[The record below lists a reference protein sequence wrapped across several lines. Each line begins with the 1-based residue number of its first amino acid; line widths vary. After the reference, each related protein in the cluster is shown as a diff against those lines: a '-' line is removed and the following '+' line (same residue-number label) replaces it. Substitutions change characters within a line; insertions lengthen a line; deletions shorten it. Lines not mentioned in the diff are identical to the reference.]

1 MNIELIKVRA
11 WGSLV
16 GAVVLDPQRN
26 YYAFQYDPTWAQ
38 KGIELAPRMMPVRDP
53 QAFLFTNLA
62 EETYHRLPGM
72 LADAMP
78 DHFGNAL
85 INAYMAQRGIGPESI
100 TALDRL
106 AYMGKRGMGALEF
119 QPVLGN
125 RKDKDETLEM
135 QGLVEAARQAVQG
148 EISTDKHAK
157 SALADLIRVGTSAGG
172 ARAKAVIAWNPG
184 TQEIRSGQF
193 EVGSGFEHW
202 LLKFDGIEDEA
213 LGSSK
218 GYGRIEYAFH
228 LMARAVGIE
237 MSDCRLLEENG
248 RAHFMTRRFDRD
260 GNFKHHTQTLCA
272 MEHLDFKQ
280 ARVHA
285 YEQAFAC
292 THRLGMGPDAVDQLF
307 LRMAFNVMARNC
319 DDHTKNLSFILKE
332 GGEWNM
338 APAYDVAFAYK
349 SGSPWVSQHQMSVNQ
364 KFDGITREDLQ
375 NVADR
380 FGVRRPNTLLG
391 NVLAAVKTFDEF
403 ATKAKVSKETM
414 ETIPKQFVLL
424 NPPVSPTP
432 G

>member
-1 MNIELIKVRA
+1 MSLELIKVRA

-26 YYAFQYDPTWAQ
+26 FYAFQYDPTWAQ

-53 QAFLFTNLA
+53 QAFLFTNLDEA
-62 EETYHRLPGM
+62 TFHRLPGM

-85 INAYMAQRGIGPESI
+85 INAYMAQRGLAPESVS
-100 TALDRL
+100 TLERL

-119 QPVLGN
+119 QPVLGS
-125 RKDKDETLEM
+125 RRDKDEALDM
-135 QGLVEAARQAVQG
+135 QALVEAARQIVRGALSNDQQ
-148 EISTDKHAK
+148 AK

-193 EVGSGFEHW
+193 EVGPGFEHW
-202 LLKFDGIEDEA
+202 LLKLDGIEDEA

-218 GYGRIEYAFH
+218 GYGRIEYAYH
-228 LMARAVGIE
+228 LMARAAGLE

-260 GNFKHHTQTLCA
+260 GNLKHHIQTLCA

-292 THRLGMGPDAVDQLF
+292 IHRLGMGPDGVDQMF

-319 DDHTKNLSFILKE
+319 DDHTKNLSFLLKQ
-332 GGEWNM
+332 GGAWTL

-349 SGSPWVSQHQMSVNQ
+349 PGSPWVSQHQMSVNR

-375 NVADR
+375 TVADR
-380 FGVRRPNTLLG
+380 FGVRRPDTLLG
-391 NVLAAVKTFDEF
+391 NVLAAVKAFDEF
-403 ATKAKVSKETM
+403 AIQAKVPQKTM
-414 ETIPKQFVLL
+414 AAILRQLVLL
-424 NPPVSPTP
+424 NPL

>member
-1 MNIELIKVRA
+1 MSIELIRVRA

-16 GAVVLDPQRN
+16 GAVALDAQRN
-26 YYAFQYDPTWAQ
+26 YYAFQYDPAWAQ

-53 QAFLFTNLA
+53 EAFIFPNLS

-85 INAYMAQRGIGPESI
+85 INAYMAQRGLAPESV

-119 QPVLGN
+119 QPVLGH
-125 RKDKDETLEM
+125 RKDKDAALEM
-135 QGLVEAARQAVQG
+135 QGLVEAARLAVQG
-148 EISTDKHAK
+148 EVSTDKRAR
-157 SALADLIRVGTSAGG
+157 SALSDLIRVGTSAGG
-172 ARAKAVIAWNPG
+172 ARAKAVIAWNPD

-193 EVGSGFEHW
+193 DVGPGFEHW
-202 LLKFDGIEDEA
+202 LIKFDGIGAEA
-213 LGSSK
+213 LGSSM
-218 GYGRIEYAFH
+218 GHGRLEYAFH
-228 LMARAVGIE
+228 LMARAAGIE

-260 GNFKHHTQTLCA
+260 GNLKHHIQTLCA
-272 MEHLDFKQ
+272 MEHLDFMQ

-292 THRLGMGPDAVDQLF
+292 LKRLGMGPDAVDQMF

-319 DDHTKNLSFILKE
+319 DDHTKNLSFILKQ
-332 GGEWNM
+332 GAKWAL

-349 SGSPWVSQHQMSVNQ
+349 SGSPWVSRHQMSVNQ
-364 KFDGITREDLQ
+364 KFDDITWDDLQ
-375 NVADR
+375 TVADR

-391 NVLAAVKTFDEF
+391 NVRATVEAFAAFAAKARVPQKTTE
-403 ATKAKVSKETM
+403 AILRQLV
-414 ETIPKQFVLL
+414 VL
-424 NPPVSPTP
+424 NPS

>member
-1 MNIELIKVRA
+1 MSIELIKVRA

-26 YYAFQYDPTWAQ
+26 FYAFQYDPTWAQ

-53 QAFLFTNLA
+53 QAFLFTNLDEA
-62 EETYHRLPGM
+62 TFHRLPGM

-85 INAYMAQRGIGPESI
+85 INAYMAQRGLAPESVS
-100 TALDRL
+100 TLERL
-106 AYMGKRGMGALEF
+106 AYMGKRGLGALEF
-119 QPVLGN
+119 QPVLGS
-125 RKDKDETLEM
+125 RRDKDEALDM
-135 QGLVEAARQAVQG
+135 QALVEAARQIVRGALSNDQQ
-148 EISTDKHAK
+148 AK

-193 EVGSGFEHW
+193 EVGPGFEHW
-202 LLKFDGIEDEA
+202 LLKLDGIEDEA

-218 GYGRIEYAFH
+218 GYGRIEYAYH
-228 LMARAVGIE
+228 LMARAAGLE

-260 GNFKHHTQTLCA
+260 GNLKHHIQTLCA

-292 THRLGMGPDAVDQLF
+292 IHRLGMGPDGVDQMF

-319 DDHTKNLSFILKE
+319 DDHTKNLSFILKQ
-332 GGEWNM
+332 GGAWTL

-349 SGSPWVSQHQMSVNQ
+349 PGSPWVSQHQMSVYR

-375 NVADR
+375 TVADR
-380 FGVRRPNTLLG
+380 FGVRRPGTLLG
-391 NVLAAVKTFDEF
+391 NVLAAVKAFDEF
-403 ATKAKVSKETM
+403 AIQAKVPQKTM
-414 ETIPKQFVLL
+414 AAILRQLVLL
-424 NPPVSPTP
+424 N
-432 G
+432 

>member
-1 MNIELIKVRA
+1 MSIELIKVRA

-26 YYAFQYDPTWAQ
+26 FYAFQYDPTWAQ

-53 QAFLFTNLA
+53 QAFLFTNLDEA
-62 EETYHRLPGM
+62 TFHRLPGM

-85 INAYMAQRGIGPESI
+85 INAYMAQRGLAPESVS
-100 TALDRL
+100 TLERL

-119 QPVLGN
+119 QPVLGS
-125 RKDKDETLEM
+125 RRDKDEALDM
-135 QGLVEAARQAVQG
+135 QALVEAARQTVRGALSNDQQ
-148 EISTDKHAK
+148 AK

-172 ARAKAVIAWNPG
+172 ALAKAVIAWNPG

-193 EVGSGFEHW
+193 EVGPGFEHW
-202 LLKFDGIEDEA
+202 LLKLDGIEDEA

-218 GYGRIEYAFH
+218 GYGRIEYAYH
-228 LMARAVGIE
+228 LMARAAGLE

-260 GNFKHHTQTLCA
+260 GNLKHHIQTLCA

-292 THRLGMGPDAVDQLF
+292 IHRLGMGPDGVDQMF

-319 DDHTKNLSFILKE
+319 DDHTKNLSFLLKQ
-332 GGEWNM
+332 GGAWTL

-349 SGSPWVSQHQMSVNQ
+349 PGSPWVSQHQMSVNR
-364 KFDGITREDLQ
+364 KFDGITREDFQ
-375 NVADR
+375 TVADR
-380 FGVRRPNTLLG
+380 FGVRRPDTLLG
-391 NVLAAVKTFDEF
+391 NVLAAVKAFDEF
-403 ATKAKVSKETM
+403 AIQAKVPQKTM
-414 ETIPKQFVLL
+414 AAILRQLVLL
-424 NPPVSPTP
+424 NPL

>member
-1 MNIELIKVRA
+1 MSIELIKVRA

-26 YYAFQYDPTWAQ
+26 FYAFQYDPTWAQ

-53 QAFLFTNLA
+53 QAFLFTNLD
-62 EETYHRLPGM
+62 EETFHRLPGM

-85 INAYMAQRGIGPESI
+85 INAYMTQRGMALESVS
-100 TALDRL
+100 TLDRL

-119 QPVLGN
+119 QPVLGS
-125 RKDKDETLEM
+125 RRDKNETLGM
-135 QGLVEAARQAVQG
+135 QALVEAARQAVQG
-148 EISTDKHAK
+148 ELSTDQQAK

-172 ARAKAVIAWNPG
+172 ARAKAVIAWNPR
-184 TQEIRSGQF
+184 TREIRSGQF
-193 EVGSGFEHW
+193 EVGPGFEHW
-202 LLKFDGIEDEA
+202 LLKLDGIEDEA

-218 GYGRIEYAFH
+218 GYGRIEYAYH
-228 LMARAVGIE
+228 LMARAAGLE

-260 GNFKHHTQTLCA
+260 GNLKHHIQTLCA
-272 MEHLDFKQ
+272 MEHLAFKQ

-292 THRLGMGPDAVDQLF
+292 IHRLGMGPDGVDQMF

-319 DDHTKNLSFILKE
+319 DDHTKNLSFILKQ
-332 GGEWNM
+332 GGVWTL

-349 SGSPWVSQHQMSVNQ
+349 SRSPWVSQHQMSVNR

-375 NVADR
+375 TVADR
-380 FGVRRPNTLLG
+380 FGVRRPDILLG
-391 NVLAAVKTFDEF
+391 NVLAAVKAFDEF
-403 ATKAKVSKETM
+403 AIQAKVPQKTM
-414 ETIPKQFVLL
+414 ATILRQLVLL
-424 NPPVSPTP
+424 NPL

>member
-1 MNIELIKVRA
+1 MSLELIKVRA

-26 YYAFQYDPTWAQ
+26 FYAFQYDPTWAQ

-53 QAFLFTNLA
+53 QAFLFTNLDEA
-62 EETYHRLPGM
+62 TFHRLPGM

-78 DHFGNAL
+78 DRFGNAL
-85 INAYMAQRGIGPESI
+85 INAYMAQRGLAPESVS
-100 TALDRL
+100 TLERL

-119 QPVLGN
+119 QPVLGS
-125 RKDKDETLEM
+125 RRDKDEALDM
-135 QGLVEAARQAVQG
+135 QALVEAARQTVRGALSNDQQ
-148 EISTDKHAK
+148 AK

-193 EVGSGFEHW
+193 EVGPGFEHW
-202 LLKFDGIEDEA
+202 LLKLDGIEDEA

-218 GYGRIEYAFH
+218 GYGRIEYAYH
-228 LMARAVGIE
+228 LMARAAGLE

-260 GNFKHHTQTLCA
+260 GNLKHHIQTLCA

-292 THRLGMGPDAVDQLF
+292 IHRLGMGPDGVDQMF

-319 DDHTKNLSFILKE
+319 DDHTKNLSFLLKQ
-332 GGEWNM
+332 GGAWTL

-349 SGSPWVSQHQMSVNQ
+349 PGSPWVSQHQMSVNR

-375 NVADR
+375 TVADR
-380 FGVRRPNTLLG
+380 FGVRRPDTLLG
-391 NVLAAVKTFDEF
+391 NVLAAVKAFDEF
-403 ATKAKVSKETM
+403 AIQAKVPQKTM
-414 ETIPKQFVLL
+414 AAILRQLVLL
-424 NPPVSPTP
+424 NPL

>member
-1 MNIELIKVRA
+1 MSIELIKVRA

-26 YYAFQYDPTWAQ
+26 FYAFQYDPTWAQ

-53 QAFLFTNLA
+53 QAFLFTNLD
-62 EETYHRLPGM
+62 EETFHRLPGM

-85 INAYMAQRGIGPESI
+85 INAYMTQRGMALESVS
-100 TALDRL
+100 TLDRL

-119 QPVLGN
+119 QPVLGS
-125 RKDKDETLEM
+125 RRDKNETLGM
-135 QGLVEAARQAVQG
+135 QALVEAARQAVQG
-148 EISTDKHAK
+148 ELSTDQQAK

-172 ARAKAVIAWNPG
+172 ARAKAVIAWNPR
-184 TQEIRSGQF
+184 TREIRSGQF
-193 EVGSGFEHW
+193 EVGPGFEHW
-202 LLKFDGIEDEA
+202 LLKLDGIEDEA

-218 GYGRIEYAFH
+218 GYGRIEYAYH
-228 LMARAVGIE
+228 LMARAAGLE

-260 GNFKHHTQTLCA
+260 GNLKHHIQTLCA

-292 THRLGMGPDAVDQLF
+292 IHRLGMGPDGVDQMF

-319 DDHTKNLSFILKE
+319 DDHTKNLSFILKQ
-332 GGEWNM
+332 GGVWTL

-349 SGSPWVSQHQMSVNQ
+349 SGSPWVSQHQMSVNR

-375 NVADR
+375 TVADR
-380 FGVRRPNTLLG
+380 FGVRRPDILLG
-391 NVLAAVKTFDEF
+391 NVLAAVKAFDEF
-403 ATKAKVSKETM
+403 AIQAKVPQKTM
-414 ETIPKQFVLL
+414 ATILRQLVLL
-424 NPPVSPTP
+424 NPL

>member
-1 MNIELIKVRA
+1 MSIELIKVRA

-26 YYAFQYDPTWAQ
+26 FYAFQYDPTWAQ

-53 QAFLFTNLA
+53 QAFLFTNLDEA
-62 EETYHRLPGM
+62 TFHRLPGM

-85 INAYMAQRGIGPESI
+85 INAYMAQRGLAPESVS
-100 TALDRL
+100 TLERL
-106 AYMGKRGMGALEF
+106 AYMGKRGLGALEF
-119 QPVLGN
+119 QPVLGS
-125 RKDKDETLEM
+125 RRDKDEALDM
-135 QGLVEAARQAVQG
+135 QALVEAARQIVRGALSNDQQ
-148 EISTDKHAK
+148 AK

-193 EVGSGFEHW
+193 EVGPGFEHW
-202 LLKFDGIEDEA
+202 LLKLDGIEDEA

-218 GYGRIEYAFH
+218 GYGRIEYAYH
-228 LMARAVGIE
+228 LMARAAGLE

-260 GNFKHHTQTLCA
+260 GNLKHHIQTLCA

-292 THRLGMGPDAVDQLF
+292 IHRLGMGPDGVDQMF

-319 DDHTKNLSFILKE
+319 DDHTKNLSFILKQ
-332 GGEWNM
+332 GGAWTL

-349 SGSPWVSQHQMSVNQ
+349 PGSPWVSQHQMSVNR

-375 NVADR
+375 TVADR
-380 FGVRRPNTLLG
+380 FGVRRPGTLLG
-391 NVLAAVKTFDEF
+391 NVLAAVKAFDEF
-403 ATKAKVSKETM
+403 AIQAKVPQKTM
-414 ETIPKQFVLL
+414 AAILRQLVLL
-424 NPPVSPTP
+424 N
-432 G
+432 

>member
-1 MNIELIKVRA
+1 MSIELIMVKA

-16 GAVVLDPQRN
+16 GAVALDPQRN
-26 YYAFQYDPTWAQ
+26 HYAFQYDPAWAR
-38 KGIELAPRMMPVRDP
+38 KGTELAPRMMPVRDP
-53 QAFLFTNLA
+53 QAFLFTNLN
-62 EETYHRLPGM
+62 EETFHRLPGM

-85 INAYMAQRGIGPESI
+85 INAYMTQRGIAPESV

-119 QPVLGN
+119 QPARGT
-125 RKDKDETLEM
+125 RKDKDATLEM

-148 EISTDKHAK
+148 EISTDKRAS
-157 SALADLIRVGTSAGG
+157 SALSDLIRVGTSAGG

-184 TQEIRSGQF
+184 TREIRSGQF
-193 EVGSGFEHW
+193 EVGPGFEHW

-228 LMARAVGIE
+228 LMARAAGIE
-237 MSDCRLLEENG
+237 MSDCGLLEENG

-260 GNFKHHTQTLCA
+260 GNLKHHVQTLCG

-292 THRLGMGPDAVDQLF
+292 IQGLGMGPDAIDQMF
-307 LRMAFNVMARNC
+307 LRMAFNIMGRNC
-319 DDHTKNLSFILKE
+319 DDHTKNLSFILKH
-332 GGEWNM
+332 GGEWAL
-338 APAYDVAFAYK
+338 APAYDVTFAYK
-349 SGSPWVSQHQMSVNQ
+349 SDSPWVSQHQMSVNQ
-364 KFDGITREDLQ
+364 KFDGITREDLKV
-375 NVADR
+375 VADR

-391 NVLAAVKTFDEF
+391 NVLAAVKAFDQF
-403 ATKAKVSKETM
+403 ATQAKVPKKAM
-414 ETIPKQFVLL
+414 EAILGQLVLL
-424 NPPVSPTP
+424 NPP

>member
-1 MNIELIKVRA
+1 MR
-11 WGSLV
+11 S
-16 GAVVLDPQRN
+16 
-26 YYAFQYDPTWAQ
+26 
-38 KGIELAPRMMPVRDP
+38 
-53 QAFLFTNLA
+53 
-62 EETYHRLPGM
+62 
-72 LADAMP
+72 
-78 DHFGNAL
+78 
-85 INAYMAQRGIGPESI
+85 
-100 TALDRL
+100 
-106 AYMGKRGMGALEF
+106 
-119 QPVLGN
+119 
-125 RKDKDETLEM
+125 
-135 QGLVEAARQAVQG
+135 
-148 EISTDKHAK
+148 K

-228 LMARAVGIE
+228 LMARAAGIE

-280 ARVHA
+280 VRVHA

-292 THRLGMGPDAVDQLF
+292 IHRLGMGPDGVDQLF

-319 DDHTKNLSFILKE
+319 DDHTKNLSFILKQ

-349 SGSPWVSQHQMSVNQ
+349 SVSQWVSQHQMSVNQ
-364 KFDGITREDLQ
+364 KFDDITREDLQ
-375 NVADR
+375 TVADR

-391 NVLAAVKTFDEF
+391 NVLAAVKTFDDF
-403 ATKAKVSKETM
+403 ATQAKISQETM
-414 ETIPKQFVLL
+414 ETISKQFVFLT
-424 NPPVSPTP
+424 PPVSPTP

>member
-1 MNIELIKVRA
+1 MSLELIKVRA

-26 YYAFQYDPTWAQ
+26 FYAFQYDPTWAQ

-53 QAFLFTNLA
+53 QAFLFTNLDEA
-62 EETYHRLPGM
+62 TFHRLPGM

-85 INAYMAQRGIGPESI
+85 INAYMAQRGLAPESVS
-100 TALDRL
+100 TLERL

-119 QPVLGN
+119 QPVLGS
-125 RKDKDETLEM
+125 RRDKDEALDM
-135 QGLVEAARQAVQG
+135 QALVEAARQTVRGALSNDQQ
-148 EISTDKHAK
+148 AK

-172 ARAKAVIAWNPG
+172 ALAKAVIAWNPG

-193 EVGSGFEHW
+193 EVGPGFEHW
-202 LLKFDGIEDEA
+202 LLKLDGIEDEA

-218 GYGRIEYAFH
+218 GYGRIEYAYH
-228 LMARAVGIE
+228 LMARAAGLE

-260 GNFKHHTQTLCA
+260 GNLKHHIQTLCA

-292 THRLGMGPDAVDQLF
+292 IHRLGMGPDGVDQMF

-319 DDHTKNLSFILKE
+319 DDHTKNLSFILKQ
-332 GGEWNM
+332 GGAWTL

-349 SGSPWVSQHQMSVNQ
+349 PGSPWVGQHQMSVNR

-375 NVADR
+375 TVADR
-380 FGVRRPNTLLG
+380 FGVRRPDTLLG
-391 NVLAAVKTFDEF
+391 NVLAAVKAFDEF
-403 ATKAKVSKETM
+403 AIQAKVPQKTM
-414 ETIPKQFVLL
+414 AAILRQLVLL
-424 NPPVSPTP
+424 NPL